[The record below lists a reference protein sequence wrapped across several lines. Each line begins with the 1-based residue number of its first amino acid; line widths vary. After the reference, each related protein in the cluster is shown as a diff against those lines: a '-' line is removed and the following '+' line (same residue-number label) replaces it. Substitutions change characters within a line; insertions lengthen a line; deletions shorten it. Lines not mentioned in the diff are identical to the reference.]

1 MHWIYMA
8 LPNGYTMVL
17 QTIFFRFLFIY
28 FHKVKQIGLKSMDFK
43 YFGKN
48 TQINVGGDQ
57 IQNRKYL
64 FVQHYI

>member
-1 MHWIYMA
+1 M
-8 LPNGYTMVL
+8 
-17 QTIFFRFLFIY
+17 Y
-28 FHKVKQIGLKSMDFK
+28 FHKVKQICLKSMDFK
-43 YFGKN
+43 YFCKN

>member
-1 MHWIYMA
+1 MA

-17 QTIFFRFLFIY
+17 QMIFLFFY
-28 FHKVKQIGLKSMDFK
+28 FFHKVKQIGLKSMDFK
-43 YFGKN
+43 YFCKN